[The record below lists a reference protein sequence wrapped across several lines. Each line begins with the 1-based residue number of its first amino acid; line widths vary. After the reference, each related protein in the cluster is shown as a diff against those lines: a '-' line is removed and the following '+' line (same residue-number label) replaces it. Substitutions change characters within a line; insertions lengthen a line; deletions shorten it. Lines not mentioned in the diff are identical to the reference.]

1 MSSRPN
7 INLAE
12 AIAMGGQ
19 VIFHDADWDSYQR
32 FKKFFENEGYGRV
45 SYCDGTLEIMGN
57 ESQPHEIVCRIIGFL
72 ISQFAI
78 SQGREVYS
86 TGSALIG
93 SKQKDAGKNP
103 DESFWFDRDP
113 VESEGPDLVVEV
125 VLTTEAI
132 SKQKFYAKFDV
143 PEFWIWEEEKITVY
157 LLKSGGKGYKKSKTS
172 RVFPDLDMKLMER
185 CSNMASL
192 SKASAEFEGGIKKGA
207 S

>member
-19 VIFHDADWDSYQR
+19 VIFHDADWDGYQR
-32 FKKFFENEGYGRV
+32 FRKFFEKEGYGRV
-45 SYCDGTLEIMGN
+45 AYCDGLLEIMGN
-57 ESQPHEIVCRIIGFL
+57 ESQPHEIVSYILGHLIGSYAMSL
-72 ISQFAI
+72 
-78 SQGREVYS
+78 GREVYG

-113 VESEGPDLVVEV
+113 VENEGPDLVVEV

-132 SKQKFYAKFDV
+132 SKQTFYAKFDV
-143 PEFWIWEEEKITVY
+143 PEFWIWEEGKLTVY
-157 LLKSGGKGYKKSKTS
+157 LLKSDGKGYKKSKTS
-172 RVFPDLDMKLMER
+172 QVFPDLDLKLMER

-192 SKASAEFEGGIKKGA
+192 SKANIEFERGVRNGA